1 MGRCDTQN
9 ASGVGRTAARIQR
22 EGCDS
27 GCWWEDH
34 RLGTERVY
42 RCGLYGIAV
51 PEAEYKTTSLI

>member
-9 ASGVGRTAARIQR
+9 ASGVGRTAEGIQS

-42 RCGLYGIAV
+42 RSGMCGIAV
-51 PEAEYKTTSLI
+51 PEAE